1 MCEGV
6 NRWPWVKVNH
16 KTRGDIFGEISL
28 MFQSPRTASVIATTD
43 ARVWVLE
50 RTLFR
55 TLTRKVAMEHNVQN
69 EVFLNSVPILSTL
82 TVEERL
88 KLAEALE
95 EKTFQ
100 PGEVVVEQGGFE
112 ALKLFYIVAKGE
124 AVVTQT
130 LPTSGAL
137 GSQREGA
144 DGGGDQPSGPVKV
157 NHLFRSDFFGEKA
170 LLYDRPREATVTAS
184 GNTPLVC
191 LCLNRQVFTVRGGGV
206 QVELG
211 LPVA

>member
-1 MCEGV
+1 MCV
-6 NRWPWVKVNH
+6 NRRLWVQVNH

-28 MFQSPRTASVIATTD
+28 MFQSPRTANVIATTD

-50 RTLFR
+50 RALFR
-55 TLTRKVAMEHNVQN
+55 TLTRKAAMEHNVRN
-69 EVFLNSVPILSTL
+69 EVFLNSVPILSSL

-88 KLAEALE
+88 KLAEAFE

-112 ALKLFYIVAKGE
+112 ASKLFYIVAKGE

-130 LPTSGAL
+130 RPTSDAL
-137 GSQREGA
+137 GLQRGGA
-144 DGGGDQPSGPVKV
+144 DGGGGQPAGPVKV

-184 GNTPLVC
+184 GVTPLVC
-191 LCLNRQVFTVRGGGV
+191 LCLNRQVFTVGGLVSKFEPIG
-206 QVELG
+206 
-211 LPVA
+211 